1 MLDQTAHA
9 FRLVAESFLVATSA
23 ASPRQ
28 DYTAS
33 RRPADIKRI
42 IGAS

>member
-1 MLDQTAHA
+1 MLAQTAHA
-9 FRLVAESFLVATSA
+9 FRLVTESSLVATSA
-23 ASPRQ
+23 APPRQ